1 MTAITKKKHISELH
15 FEHKLLK
22 AKLNLYNDE
31 LAIYANRL
39 AEISAANT
47 DTTIKQKVEQFQNR
61 FIIQK
66 NENDKLQHE
75 INLFED
81 QISDIIKENPV
92 AWDHKLVENHDEFDA
107 KVLQYDR
114 LFRELKQEFSRFAA
128 DNL

>member
-1 MTAITKKKHISELH
+1 MTVATKKKHISELH

-31 LAIYANRL
+31 LEIYANRL
-39 AEISAANT
+39 AEISASNSSS
-47 DTTIKQKVEQFQNR
+47 DIKQKVEQFQNR

-66 NENDKLQHE
+66 NENDKLRHE

-81 QISDIIKENPV
+81 QITAIIKENPV
-92 AWDHKLVENHDEFDA
+92 AWDHKLIDSHEAFDA
-107 KVLQYDR
+107 KVITYDK
-114 LFRELKQEFSRFAA
+114 LFSELKNEFNRFAA